1 MAGSPNVGK
10 STLFNMLTGER
21 QHVGNWPG
29 KTIEKYVGELEYN
42 GERIEVVDLPG
53 TYSLGALSDE
63 EVIAR
68 EFIVKEKPNVIVV
81 LVNALEPHHT
91 FYLALQVLE
100 LTPRVVIAFNKIDAA
115 EKRGIHINVEKIS
128 SRLSVPVLAI
138 SALKR
143 RGFRELL
150 ETIQNVSSKTFLK
163 TFKLDYGPLERYIRK
178 AIEVLKEKQVLK
190 EYPLRWAVIRLLEG
204 DKVLEERLKQ
214 ENWETYAFILELRKQ
229 IEQELGSSPEVLL
242 ISRRY
247 EFIEKLLGDTVRTE
261 RLVSYAFEERIDK
274 LILHPFIG
282 PLVSLLIIL
291 SGLFAIFT
299 LNTGFPLNIIFSHIG
314 LEDIATILEESS
326 LTSILSNFFS
336 IIGDNVASY
345 LEAIGTPEW
354 FISLIVD
361 GIIGGVGAVLSFFP
375 LILLTFIFFSFLEDT
390 GLMSRIATSLDFVMK
405 KVGLSGKAMMPL
417 LLGFGCNVPAVM
429 GTRILEEENERKLA
443 ILLAPIIPCQARLV
457 VLLAIVSAIYSSPL
471 TQTIVVLFVYL
482 TILLVFL
489 LVSSLIRLLVLGK
502 YEPPELVI
510 ELPPYHIPSLR
521 VISWYAWNRSK
532 EFLKKAGTIIFL
544 LSIILWFLLN
554 YGPRGYGVPVEES
567 FAALMAKSLLP
578 IGSLIG
584 LRDWVSNLA
593 LLSGIAAKEVVL
605 ETYVLALGIDDP
617 IEALKASGLTPL
629 SAFILLIVT
638 MIYLPCV
645 ATVGVVYEESKSLK
659 LTLILLVYEVAI
671 AFLLGF
677 TLYHVG
683 LLLGFK

>member
-1 MAGSPNVGK
+1 LAGSPNVGK

-645 ATVGVVYEESKSLK
+645 ATLGVVYEESKSLK

>member
-299 LNTGFPLNIIFSHIG
+299 LNTGFPLNIIFSLVSIP
-314 LEDIATILEESS
+314 ILLSF
-326 LTSILSNFFS
+326 ILSLKFRLNLLDAFRFRLS
-336 IIGDNVASY
+336 TNHLWPQGPWRVWPCA
-345 LEAIGTPEW
+345 
-354 FISLIVD
+354 
-361 GIIGGVGAVLSFFP
+361 GGVLSSTAPSHLLSFQ
-375 LILLTFIFFSFLEDT
+375 FSF
-390 GLMSRIATSLDFVMK
+390 
-405 KVGLSGKAMMPL
+405 
-417 LLGFGCNVPAVM
+417 
-429 GTRILEEENERKLA
+429 
-443 ILLAPIIPCQARLV
+443 
-457 VLLAIVSAIYSSPL
+457 
-471 TQTIVVLFVYL
+471 
-482 TILLVFL
+482 
-489 LVSSLIRLLVLGK
+489 
-502 YEPPELVI
+502 
-510 ELPPYHIPSLR
+510 
-521 VISWYAWNRSK
+521 
-532 EFLKKAGTIIFL
+532 
-544 LSIILWFLLN
+544 
-554 YGPRGYGVPVEES
+554 
-567 FAALMAKSLLP
+567 
-578 IGSLIG
+578 
-584 LRDWVSNLA
+584 
-593 LLSGIAAKEVVL
+593 
-605 ETYVLALGIDDP
+605 
-617 IEALKASGLTPL
+617 
-629 SAFILLIVT
+629 
-638 MIYLPCV
+638 
-645 ATVGVVYEESKSLK
+645 
-659 LTLILLVYEVAI
+659 
-671 AFLLGF
+671 
-677 TLYHVG
+677 
-683 LLLGFK
+683 

>member
-1 MAGSPNVGK
+1 
-10 STLFNMLTGER
+10 MLTGER